1 MIDTLALFFTRG
13 VSLREWLQRGMFDR
27 EKRIYEEHLR
37 QGHLRRVVWFTY
49 GADDGDL
56 AGQLH
61 AAGRLH
67 PGVHVVAMPRL
78 LASKTGGIVYSL
90 IAPLLHGSELRTAS
104 AIKTNQMDGAWT
116 ALLAGALHGKPVMV
130 RTGFTLSLFEA
141 YDHGE
146 HATRV
151 RLARMVERI
160 AYRFGH
166 MAAVSS
172 HRDREYISGAY
183 TPRDI
188 RLLPNYVDTGLFHPG
203 DAPRTPNR
211 LVFVGRLHA
220 QKNLASLIPVLR
232 ETGYGLDVYGVGP
245 EETPL
250 RKLGARFDADVVF
263 HGSIPNDRLPEVL
276 RRAETFIL
284 PSTFEGMPKALL
296 EAMACGCVC
305 VGADVPGVNEVIADG
320 INGLLAPS
328 PTEEGVRTVLR
339 RLAKADKPAL
349 SAAGVAHIAAHYSLT
364 AVADAEVAMLEE
376 LVKRGKG
383 HAHP

>member
-37 QGHLRRVVWFTY
+37 RDHLRRVLWFTY
-49 GADDGDL
+49 GADDADL

-78 LASKTGGIVYSL
+78 LACKAGGIAYSL
-90 IAPLLHGSELRTAS
+90 AAPLLHAASLRTAS
-104 AIKTNQMDGAWT
+104 VIKTNQMDGAWT
-116 ALLAGALHGKPVMV
+116 ALLAGALHEKPVLV

-146 HATRV
+146 HAARA

-160 AYRFGH
+160 VYRFGH

-172 HRDREYISGAY
+172 RRDRDYVSGAY
-183 TPRDI
+183 APRDI
-188 RLLPNYVDTGLFHPG
+188 RLLPNYVDTDLFHPG
-203 DAPRTPNR
+203 DAPRSPNR
-211 LVFVGRLHA
+211 LVFVGRLHT

-232 ETGYGLDVYGVGP
+232 ETGYGLDVYGAGP

-250 RKLGARFDADVVF
+250 RELAVRVDADVMF
-263 HGSIPNDRLPEVL
+263 HGPIPNDSLPEVL
-276 RRAETFIL
+276 RRAEAFIL

-305 VGADVPGVNEVIADG
+305 VGADVPGVNEVITDG
-320 INGLLAPS
+320 VNGLLAPA
-328 PTEEGVRTVLR
+328 PTEEGFLTILR
-339 RLAKADKPAL
+339 RLAQADKPAL
-349 SAAGVAHIAAHYSLT
+349 SAAGVAHIEAHYSLT
-364 AVADAEVAMLEE
+364 AVVNTEAAMLEE
-376 LVKRGKG
+376 LARRDES
-383 HAHP
+383 HTHP